1 MYDIMLKLEARKAIP
16 SPPLSTIL
24 GPSGINIYNWGENY
38 RNIINDKGNSK
49 ILKKQEKNFILLF

>member
-24 GPSGINIYNWGENY
+24 GPSGINIYNWGENF

-49 ILKKQEKNFILLF
+49 ILKKQE